1 MARPMKPIGPQKARY
16 RLAEQAIAAGQP
28 LPENLFKEADSTDI
42 RSKGIKNVFV
52 GIGLFIFLWAITEE
66 FGLGCIGLLVMFTG
80 FGQLVIYY
88 TQQDRAPKSND
99 KSDNARTVFP
109 EKNAEK

>member
-1 MARPMKPIGPQKARY
+1 MPHSYKNRKAKY
-16 RLAEQAIAAGQP
+16 RLVEQALASGQP

>member
-1 MARPMKPIGPQKARY
+1 MGKLKEEEIMCKVISVVNQK
-16 RLAEQAIAAGQP
+16 G
-28 LPENLFKEADSTDI
+28 
-42 RSKGIKNVFV
+42 GV

>member
-1 MARPMKPIGPQKARY
+1 MCKA
-16 RLAEQAIAAGQP
+16 LASGQP

-88 TQQDRAPKSND
+88 TQQDRVPKSND